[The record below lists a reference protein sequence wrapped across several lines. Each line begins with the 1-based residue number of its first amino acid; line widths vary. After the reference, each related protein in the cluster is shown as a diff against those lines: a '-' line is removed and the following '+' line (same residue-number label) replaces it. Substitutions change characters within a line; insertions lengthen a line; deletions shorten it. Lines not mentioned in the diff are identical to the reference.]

1 MSTQHTGLPACDAA
15 IRERRSK
22 NSLRPNGLCR
32 GTRNMPW
39 LPAAERGSMER
50 RLVGRRRSYSFPSP
64 FHEQLSESGARYQ
77 RQFPRLGN
85 GRTLSQDSKIL
96 PLDRV
101 QNFLAAAAKEFEVD
115 GEFPVDFFYE
125 RQTAMEP
132 LTRALNLRLHHLAED
147 LRVAV
152 VSDVFFAHTES
163 AKALDRQVNAAFG
176 VVDAHVL
183 PEICQLQRGAGEI
196 GKLLAFGVTVA
207 AEVEHKMAYWV
218 GRITA
223 VSEQIIK
230 ASVARDGLVLTEGT
244 QQVREFVLGNFE
256 RFNCFRQRD
265 KDRMLGIPVIAGI
278 QFGFPLV
285 EQSQRG
291 PSVSDFV
298 TQIIGDA
305 AVGVDIAEVLAQAA
319 RKKPGGDGK
328 ILVMAARQTA
338 AVFAGLRG
346 RWCAS
351 GDRVVGREATPAE
364 RGSGCGRDWG
374 VGVGH
379 AIHSLRAPRRPP

>member
-1 MSTQHTGLPACDAA
+1 
-15 IRERRSK
+15 
-22 NSLRPNGLCR
+22 
-32 GTRNMPW
+32 MPW
-39 LPAAERGSMER
+39 LTAVELGSMER
-50 RLVGRRRSYSFPSP
+50 RLVGRRRSYLWPSP
-64 FHEQLSESGARYQ
+64 FHEQLPQSGARQ
-77 RQFPRLGN
+77 ERQFAPLGN

-101 QNFLAAAAKEFEVD
+101 QNFLAAAAKQFEVD
-115 GEFPVDFFYE
+115 GEFSVDFFYQ
-125 RQTAMEP
+125 RQTAMKP
-132 LTRALNLRLHHLAED
+132 LTGALNLNPHHLAEG
-147 LRVAV
+147 LSVAV
-152 VSDVFFAHTES
+152 RSDVFLAHPEP
-163 AKALDRQVNAAFG
+163 AKALDRQINAAFG

-183 PEICQLQRGAGEI
+183 PEICQLQRAAGEI
-196 GKLLAFGVTVA
+196 GKLLAFGVIVA

-223 VSEQIIK
+223 VSQEIIE
-230 ASVARDGLVLTEGT
+230 AFVARDGLVLTEGT

-256 RFNCFRQRD
+256 GFNCFPQRN
-265 KDRMLGIPVIAGI
+265 KDRMLGMALIADI

-285 EQSQRG
+285 EQSQRVA
-291 PSVSDFV
+291 SVSDFV

-346 RWCAS
+346 RRCA
-351 GDRVVGREATPAE
+351 GGGRVVGRGGAPAR
-364 RGSGCGRDWG
+364 RGRGCGAELG
-374 VGVGH
+374 VGMWH
-379 AIHSLRAPRRPP
+379 D